1 MPSEHIVS
9 SFDQDLDSLRRLV
22 VEMGGHAESQLNL
35 AVQAVSRRDA
45 ALAERVR
52 SNDGRLDEYEHEI
65 DAAAVRLLALRSPV
79 AADLRETVSTLKI
92 SVDLERIGDY
102 AANVAKRVSAIV
114 QAPPMRPV
122 HGIPL
127 MGRLVREAISDVM
140 YAYAERD
147 VEKALQVWKRDEEV
161 DDLYNGIFR
170 ETLTYMME
178 DARNITAS
186 THLLF
191 MAKNIERI
199 GDHATNIAE
208 TVFYIAEGRMLSDD
222 RPKSDVTSFALVQS
236 EADEAKNQSD
246 GEEPG

>member
-9 SFDQDLDSLRRLV
+9 SFDQDLDALRRLV

-52 SNDGRLDEYEHEI
+52 NNDGRLDEYEHEI

-208 TVFYIAEGRMLSDD
+208 TVFFIAEGRMLSDD
-222 RPKSDVTSFALVQS
+222 RPKSDVTSFALVNS
-236 EADEAKNQSD
+236 DTDETENQSD